1 MNKKVANQKA
11 IDKWGPSARAFKH
24 SGTQAERNSRCSLQF
39 IEPAGLDGQPK
50 LHVFGHGPTFEAAF
64 AMADGDQAAVDF
76 AKWWE
81 SVKEEFKQFS
91 PDPKQY
97 FRKIMMDK
105 FNFDPESVVEK
116 KEE

>member
-1 MNKKVANQKA
+1 M
-11 IDKWGPSARAFKH
+11 S
-24 SGTQAERNSRCSLQF
+24 
-39 IEPAGLDGQPK
+39 
-50 LHVFGHGPTFEAAF
+50 
-64 AMADGDQAAVDF
+64 DQAAQDF
-76 AKWWE
+76 ARWWA